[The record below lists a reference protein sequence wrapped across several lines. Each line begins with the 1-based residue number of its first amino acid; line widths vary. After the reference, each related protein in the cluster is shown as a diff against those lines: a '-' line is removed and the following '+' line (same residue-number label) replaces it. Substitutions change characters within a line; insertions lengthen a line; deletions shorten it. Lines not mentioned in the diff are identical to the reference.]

1 MSNEKIL
8 TLSELAEFCMQNKIQ
23 TFSAKEYGRPIACR
37 FESTMTFEDD
47 DESDDESDL
56 GLMHV
61 SVKTSHLEKNRNG
74 SFIPEKS
81 AKKAMPTLKNRPL
94 LAYIHKDK
102 DGSFDFWAHN
112 ANVVKDDDG
121 GSHIEY
127 LERQIGSFTED
138 DPYLYKDEEN
148 GKTYVVAKA
157 VIPEDY
163 SRACDIIRNKDNE
176 TKVSCEI
183 IIDSMEYNRKN
194 KCLEIGD
201 YYYSAVTLLGSD
213 EKGNQIEEG
222 MEGSKLVV
230 GSTEFSSS
238 TVTNI
243 SNNSKEGGNNVP
255 MKLEE
260 LLKKYEKTVEDIN
273 FDYENMNDS
282 ELEEAF
288 DKAFANTPDTDD
300 NACGGGSGIK
310 KKKNSDDPEDKD
322 KDDNA
327 CGDDKKKKNSDTDN
341 NACGDDK
348 KKKCSNEVN
357 DSGEATPSEKY
368 TVNITYEL
376 SHRDIDSQIYD
387 ALYGAD
393 RNNGFQTCYGLI
405 NTYDDYFV
413 YKDYSNKASGLM
425 AQKYIKN
432 ENAITL
438 DGEPY
443 AVYAEYLTDS
453 EKAELDSMRANY
465 AALKQFKEESDSSA
479 LHAQRE
485 AVLNADIYSVL
496 ANDEDYKSLTADMD
510 KYSVDEL
517 QNKVDLVFA
526 KHVKKSGS
534 FSMNKNNDVVTKPNK
549 HSFNIKDNN
558 SSVKDD
564 PYPGLF
570 KE

>member
-8 TLSELAEFCMQNKIQ
+8 TLSELAEFCIQNKIQ

-102 DGSFDFWAHN
+102 DGNFDFWAHN

-300 NACGGGSGIK
+300 NACG
-310 KKKNSDDPEDKD
+310 
-322 KDDNA
+322 
-327 CGDDKKKKNSDTDN
+327 
-341 NACGDDK
+341 DDK

-534 FSMNKNNDVVTKPNK
+534 FSMNKDTNIEPKSNK

-558 SSVKDD
+558 SSSQDD

-570 KE
+570 KD